1 VIADQVSAEL
11 GDEEPL
17 RPVPIVQGGR
27 IRGILLHKLMEEL
40 LNGELEEELEAVTL
54 RARILRDQLASGSS
68 SDNPL
73 DVDEL
78 ANTALRTLQLP
89 DIKPFRDQLVA
100 EVPIHGV
107 APADPNHLIAGRAD
121 AMAEAQDSGRVV
133 FDWKSDVSPDA
144 SERTT
149 YRQQLA
155 QYLHAIGAQR
165 GAVVY
170 MTSGHVDWVLASR

>member
-1 VIADQVSAEL
+1 L
-11 GDEEPL
+11 T
-17 RPVPIVQGGR
+17 
-27 IRGILLHKLMEEL
+27 
-40 LNGELEEELEAVTL
+40 GELEESLEAVTL
-54 RARILRDQLASGSS
+54 RARILCDQLASGS

-78 ANTALRTLQLP
+78 GNTALRTLQLP
-89 DIKPFRDQLVA
+89 DIEPFRDGLVA

-107 APADPNHLIAGRAD
+107 APVGPDHLIAGRAD
-121 AMAEAQDSGRVV
+121 AMAQAHDGSRVV
-133 FDWKSDVSPDA
+133 FDWKSDVSPEA

-170 MTSGHVDWVLASR
+170 MTTGHVDWVLASR